1 MVRGGGGAVLCVVEL
16 MASHGDWRTQRL
28 MRGKPHSGTG

>member
-16 MASHGDWRTQRL
+16 MASHGDRCTQRL
-28 MRGKPHSGTG
+28 ERGRPHGGAG